1 MDIVKFIHI
10 FSRVLRYS
18 TNDYLH
24 NSFCTVNIDMSL
36 ESCCDGGM
44 TYLFIYWSIG
54 IYLYIWV
61 FYTII
66 DIAWFI
72 DNFDRVLRYSTGVYL
87 HN

>member
-1 MDIVKFIHI
+1 
-10 FSRVLRYS
+10 
-18 TNDYLH
+18 
-24 NSFCTVNIDMSL
+24 MSL
-36 ESCCDGGM
+36 ESCDGGM